1 MKIRVDRPVGGLFP
15 ECQPEIGKVYDARPG
30 APLGGATRKG
40 FVVIDL
46 TQKKNIILREG
57 EFEIVEEDTEK
68 KARGQWDKERA
79 FAMLD
84 RGMTVKEVAAELG
97 VKQKQIENLKYR
109 EKKKEKE
116 AEMRKKIEEFEKRQA
131 AAAGDPDCQQEE
143 NAGTEACAVRPEQA
157 EEEKQISYSELTV
170 MLCEAKAELAE
181 AQECADIRRE
191 QIDHLAGQLKEA
203 QNEIWSLKK
212 AIIALVLEKFA

>member
-46 TQKKNIILREG
+46 KQKKNIILREG

-68 KARGQWDKERA
+68 KVRGQWDKERA
-79 FAMLD
+79 FALLD

-97 VKQKQIENLKYR
+97 VTVKQIEGAKYWR
-109 EKKKEKE
+109 KRKEKE
-116 AEMRKKIEEFEKRQA
+116 AKMKKLYEEMETEREAETVVPESPKNE
-131 AAAGDPDCQQEE
+131 D
-143 NAGTEACAVRPEQA
+143 AGTEACAVRPEQA
-157 EEEKQISYSELTV
+157 EGEKQISYSELTV

-181 AQECADIRRE
+181 AQEMAEIRRKHE
-191 QIDHLAGQLKEA
+191 SELAEKLQMAL
-203 QNEIWSLKK
+203 NESWLLKK

>member
-1 MKIRVDRPVGGLFP
+1 MKIRVNKPVGCLFP

-30 APLGGATRKG
+30 APLGVEKKKG
-40 FVVIDL
+40 FVIIDL
-46 TQKKNIILREG
+46 PQKKNIVLREG
-57 EFEIVEEDTEK
+57 EFEIVEDDVEQK
-68 KARGQWDKERA
+68 IRGQWDKERA
-79 FAMLD
+79 FALLD

-97 VKQKQIENLKYR
+97 VTVKQIEGAKYWR
-109 EKKKEKE
+109 KRKEKE
-116 AEMRKKIEEFEKRQA
+116 AKMKKLYEEMETEREAETVVPESPQNE
-131 AAAGDPDCQQEE
+131 D
-143 NAGTEACAVRPEQA
+143 AGTEACAVRPEQT
-157 EEEKQISYSELTV
+157 EGEKQISYSELTV

>member
-46 TQKKNIILREG
+46 KQKKNIILREG
-57 EFEIVEEDTEK
+57 EFKIVEEDTEK
-68 KARGQWDKERA
+68 KVRGQWDKDRA
-79 FAMLD
+79 FALLD

-97 VKQKQIENLKYR
+97 VTVKQIEGAKYWR
-109 EKKKEKE
+109 KRREKE
-116 AEMRKKIEEFEKRQA
+116 AKMKKLYEEMETEREAETVGPE
-131 AAAGDPDCQQEE
+131 GQQNED
-143 NAGTEACAVRPEQA
+143 AGTEECAVRPEQA
-157 EEEKQISYSELTV
+157 EGEKQISYSELTV
-170 MLCEAKAELAE
+170 MLCEAKAELE
-181 AQECADIRRE
+181 NVKECADIRRE

>member
-46 TQKKNIILREG
+46 KQKKNIILREG

-68 KARGQWDKERA
+68 KVRGQWDKDRA
-79 FAMLD
+79 FALLD

-97 VKQKQIENLKYR
+97 VTVKQIEGAKYWRKRR
-109 EKKKEKE
+109 EKEVKMKKLYEEMETERE
-116 AEMRKKIEEFEKRQA
+116 AETVGPE
-131 AAAGDPDCQQEE
+131 GQQNED
-143 NAGTEACAVRPEQA
+143 AGTEECAVRPEQA
-157 EEEKQISYSELTV
+157 EGEKQISYSELTV
-170 MLCEAKAELAE
+170 MLCEAKAELE
-181 AQECADIRRE
+181 NVKECADIRRE

>member
-30 APLGGATRKG
+30 APLGGKKKNG

-46 TQKKNIILREG
+46 PQKKNIILREG
-57 EFEIVEEDTEK
+57 EFKIVEEDTEK
-68 KARGQWDKERA
+68 KVRGQWDKERA
-79 FAMLD
+79 FALMD

-97 VKQKQIENLKYR
+97 VTVKQIEGAKYWRKRR
-109 EKKKEKE
+109 EKEEKMKKLYEEMETERE
-116 AEMRKKIEEFEKRQA
+116 AETVGPESPQN
-131 AAAGDPDCQQEE
+131 E

-157 EEEKQISYSELTV
+157 EGEKQISYSELTV
-170 MLCEAKAELAE
+170 MLCEAKAELE
-181 AQECADIRRE
+181 NVKECADIRRE